1 MVSAAL
7 YTHALTQCARTDTHV
22 HTHTHT
28 AKAAGVAGDYCEIQ
42 LGFPISNYLSQNTFE
57 LELQDRVI
65 TEVSR

>member
-1 MVSAAL
+1 MVLHTRVNS
-7 YTHALTQCARTDTHV
+7 TDTHV
-22 HTHTHT
+22 YTHT

-42 LGFPISNYLSQNTFE
+42 LGFPIGNYLSQNTFE